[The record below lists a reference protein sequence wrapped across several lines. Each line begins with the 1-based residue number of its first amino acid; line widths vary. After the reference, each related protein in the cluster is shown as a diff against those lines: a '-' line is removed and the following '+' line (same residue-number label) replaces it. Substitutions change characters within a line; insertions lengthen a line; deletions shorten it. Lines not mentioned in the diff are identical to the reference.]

1 MSNEILISIIIPVYN
16 TEIYIQEC
24 IESIIY
30 QDTEEIEIILINDGS
45 TDNSENICKKYN
57 ENFITYVFQ
66 PHQGLPSAR
75 NNGIELAKGK
85 YIMFIDSD
93 DFIANNVVHELKK
106 IIIEKKPDI
115 IFGQIDAFKEY
126 GIKRDFYEPNLDVT
140 MNSQNID
147 DIILQLSCL
156 NINIAPS
163 VRYIINREFLKK
175 NDLYFSEI
183 LYEDVEWSARVLAL
197 IESIYI
203 YTKKFYKYRLRSNS
217 LSSSQNFMMYYTYT
231 KIIINLY
238 EFSFKL
244 DNYKRI
250 QFVHN
255 RCRYLLYRVKNEMYK
270 LTDKESMQLTK
281 FFQNN
286 SKLIEHLYDSHSK

>member
-1 MSNEILISIIIPVYN
+1 
-16 TEIYIQEC
+16 
-24 IESIIY
+24 
-30 QDTEEIEIILINDGS
+30 
-45 TDNSENICKKYN
+45 
-57 ENFITYVFQ
+57 
-66 PHQGLPSAR
+66 
-75 NNGIELAKGK
+75 
-85 YIMFIDSD
+85 
-93 DFIANNVVHELKK
+93 
-106 IIIEKKPDI
+106 
-115 IFGQIDAFKEY
+115 
-126 GIKRDFYEPNLDVT
+126 

-183 LYEDVEWSARVLAL
+183 VYEDVEWSARVLAL

-250 QFVHN
+250 Q
-255 RCRYLLYRVKNEMYK
+255 
-270 LTDKESMQLTK
+270 ESMQLTK